1 MKLENSV
8 NKKNQKNRALA
19 LKIQRDVKASFRK
32 FDKINKKFTQN
43 QKEIQLINIK
53 NNRE

>member
-1 MKLENSV
+1 MKLENSN
-8 NKKNQKNRALA
+8 NKQNQKNRALA
-19 LKIQRDVKASFRK
+19 LKIQRDVKSSFRK